1 MCPAENTKCCAE
13 TVNEF
18 CDAMR
23 LGRTLF
29 YKEVGRGRIKILK
42 AGSRKTLV
50 PISEREA
57 YLQRLA
63 EEAAR

>member
-1 MCPAENTKCCAE
+1 MPYTTNSDRVAE

-18 CDAMR
+18 CAA
-23 LGRTLF
+23 LGIGRSLF
-29 YKEVGRGRIKILK
+29 YKEVGKGRIKILK

-57 YLQRLA
+57 YLQRLT

>member
-1 MCPAENTKCCAE
+1 MYPAENSKHAAE

-18 CDAMR
+18 CAAVR
-23 LGRTLF
+23 IGRSLF
-29 YKEVGRGRIKILK
+29 YKEVKRGRIKILK

-63 EEAAR
+63 EGASR

>member
-1 MCPAENTKCCAE
+1 MLNLTTKTDRVAE

-18 CDAMR
+18 CDA
-23 LGRTLF
+23 LGIGRTLF
-29 YKEVGRGRIKILK
+29 YREVERGRIKILK
-42 AGSRKTLV
+42 AGKRKTLI

-63 EEAAR
+63 EVVR

>member
-1 MCPAENTKCCAE
+1 MLNLTTKTAPVAE

-18 CDAMR
+18 CAAFR
-23 LGRTLF
+23 IGRSLF

-42 AGSRKTLV
+42 VGRKTLV

-57 YLQRLA
+57 YLQLLA
-63 EEAAR
+63 EVGR